1 MLEFKN
7 ISYSISKRKL
17 FENTSLEIP
26 DNYHLGLVGSN
37 GIGKSTL
44 FNLITK
50 NLSLEEGKITLK
62 SNRTIG
68 ILEQEIQ
75 KVELSLL
82 DFVLSSRI
90 TEQNLLKELES
101 SENPDRIS
109 FILNKLDEI
118 NAYDSDWKA
127 STILSGLG
135 FNKTDQSKPLSDFSG
150 GWRMRVGLAAALF
163 NEPDLLLLDE
173 PTNHLDFETNSWLE
187 NFLVNYKNSFI
198 LISHDRET
206 LNKTVS
212 HIIHIDQLK
221 LNLYTGNYDQFEKQ
235 YAQKKISQQ
244 LLFQKQEAY
253 KKNVLKFVN
262 RFGSKASKAKQAQSR
277 LKSLEKMDFVDAV
290 ITDRS
295 IKFSFPKPKNLGT
308 SMIVLNE
315 VDVGYEKNNP
325 VLQGI
330 NLSISND
337 SRIALLGANGN
348 GKSTL
353 IKLISGIIKPMKG
366 TISKNKNIKIGY
378 FAQHLSEE
386 LELDLTPFEVLSE
399 KLKNE
404 EDLKI
409 RGVLGKFGFDKTKSE
424 TKIHKLSGGE
434 KTRLILCLISYDS
447 PNILLLDEP
456 TNHLDIDSR
465 TSLINALND
474 FEGCVILVSHDSKLV
489 ENVADHLIIVK
500 NGKVNNFSGD
510 LDEYRSSL
518 SNDKKNTESSKNKNN
533 TDRKKIRNLENK
545 IKKLTDEKKELEKK
559 LSSTENISDYEK
571 LNSLSEEYENLNNQI
586 DSLEQSWL
594 LEAE

>member
-17 FENTSLEIP
+17 FENTSLQIP
-26 DNYHLGLVGSN
+26 ENYHIGLVGSN

-50 NLSLEEGKITLK
+50 NLSLEEGKINLK

-90 TEQNLLKELES
+90 TEQNLLKELETS
-101 SENPDRIS
+101 VNPNRIS

-118 NAYDSDWKA
+118 NAYDSDWRA
-127 STILSGLG
+127 SAILSGLG

-150 GWRMRVGLAAALF
+150 GWRIRVGLAAALF

-173 PTNHLDFETNSWLE
+173 PTNHLDFESNSWLE

-221 LNLYTGNYDQFEKQ
+221 LNLYTGNYDQFE
-235 YAQKKISQQ
+235 
-244 LLFQKQEAY
+244 KQEAY

-315 VDVGYEKNNP
+315 VDVGYETKTP

-366 TISKNKNIKIGY
+366 TISKNRNIKIGY

-386 LELDLTPFEVLSE
+386 LELELTPFEVLSE

-404 EDLKI
+404 DDLKI

-434 KTRLILCLISYDS
+434 KTRLILCLISYDC

-489 ENVADHLIIVK
+489 ENVADQLVMVK
-500 NGKVNNFSGD
+500 NGKVSNFLGD

-518 SNDKKNTESSKNKNN
+518 SNDKKNKENSKNKNN
-533 TDRKKIRNLENK
+533 NDRKKIRNLENK
-545 IKKLTDEKKELEKK
+545 IKRLTEEKKDLEKK
-559 LSSTENISDYEK
+559 LSANENISDYEK
-571 LNSLSEEYENLNNQI
+571 LNFLSEEYENINNQI
-586 DSLEQSWL
+586 ESLEDSWL
-594 LEAE
+594 LETE